1 MENRPLLY
9 YQQIRIFPVII
20 SFMIHNPI
28 IPGFNPDPSIT
39 FDGKRYI
46 IATST
51 FEYYPGIALYTSED
65 LSVWKY
71 ETSVM
76 TSANGFSLRGVKNSS
91 GLYAATI
98 RFHSGRYYAVTT
110 NKNGFGNFVSHADSL
125 AGPWTEPLFIH
136 EDGIDPSLLFL
147 PDGSCFY
154 TQNGKGGLFGAFID
168 PDSGKLLEP
177 LHLLS
182 PGLTGNATEAP
193 HIYMKDGL
201 FYLVFAEGGTEY
213 GHHEVA
219 GRSESV
225 YGPYELRKTPI
236 LSHVDRKRH
245 MIQATGHADLLEL
258 GNGSWIA
265 VFLAIRVPGRAHLHN
280 LGRETFMAEVT
291 WEDGW
296 PVIGHGGEIELE
308 EESFIETV
316 PMKPD
321 YISFHQDL
329 PDTSV
334 LRLRAEHASRY
345 ERCIDSLL
353 IHGGDELSKD
363 MGEPASLLLRQPEFE
378 SVFSADLR
386 CDETLTGCAGI
397 TVFYNSDYHADLC
410 LERTGEEIR
419 VSFRRKIHD
428 LETAVLKKTI
438 NPGHSVHLE
447 VRTGRQWY
455 VFFADGEEIGRA
467 AMASFATEGT
477 MYMTFT
483 GTLIGIFAEN
493 GDGVFEEGFGFI

>member
-1 MENRPLLY
+1 
-9 YQQIRIFPVII
+9 
-20 SFMIHNPI
+20 MIHNPI
-28 IPGFNPDPSIT
+28 IRGFNPDPSIA
-39 FDGKRYI
+39 FDGERYI
-46 IATST
+46 IAVST

-65 LSVWKY
+65 FSDWRY

-76 TSANGFSLRGVKNSS
+76 TDANGFSLEGVKNSS

-98 RFHSGRYYAVTT
+98 RFHNGRYYMVTT
-110 NKNGFGNFVSHADSL
+110 NKNGLGNFVSHSESL
-125 AGPWTEPLFIH
+125 SGPWSKPFPIYPE
-136 EDGIDPSLLFL
+136 GIDPSLCFL
-147 PDGSCFY
+147 KDGRCFY
-154 TQNGKGGLFGAFID
+154 TQNGKGGIYGAFIN
-168 PDSGKLLEP
+168 PDNGILEEP
-177 LHLLS
+177 LRKIS
-182 PGLTGNATEAP
+182 PGLSGYATEAP
-193 HIYMKDGL
+193 HIYEKDGL
-201 FYLVFAEGGTEY
+201 YYLIFAEGGTEY
-213 GHHEVA
+213 GHHEIA
-219 GRSESV
+219 GRAEDI
-225 YGPYELRKTPI
+225 YGPYELRQKPI
-236 LSHVDRKRH
+236 LSHTERKNH
-245 MIQATGHADLLEL
+245 EIQATGHADLLEMED
-258 GNGSWIA
+258 GSWIA
-265 VFLAIRVPGRAHLHN
+265 VFLGIRMPGRPLLHN

-329 PDTSV
+329 SDTSV

-363 MGEPASLLLRQPEFE
+363 MGEPASLLLRQPKFE

-419 VSFRRKIHD
+419 VSFRRKFHD
-428 LETAVLKKTI
+428 LETSVLKKTI

-493 GDGVFEEGFGFI
+493 GDGIFENGFGFI